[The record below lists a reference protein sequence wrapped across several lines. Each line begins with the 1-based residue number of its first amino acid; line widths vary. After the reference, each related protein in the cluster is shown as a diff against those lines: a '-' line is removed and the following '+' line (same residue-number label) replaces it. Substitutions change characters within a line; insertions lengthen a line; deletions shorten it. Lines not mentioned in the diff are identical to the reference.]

1 MSTVARP
8 DPAARLDYPGRGATV
23 GGVAPA
29 SGVASPPSV
38 RMENALLLGLGALIS
53 REISAIDLLDRLV
66 DVIAR
71 VLGADRG
78 TIYLLDEARGELV
91 SVAAHLPE
99 LQELRVPLGQ
109 GVAGYVGR
117 TGELVNLPH
126 KPGLAQQWGGVDRR
140 TGYTTLTMLAAPM
153 RRAGGAL
160 LGVIQLLNK
169 HDGTFDDSDEALL
182 MRLAGQAA
190 ALLEETTLG
199 RADVFTR
206 AVSPRAATD
215 DDEPL
220 ASVGEQFNRVVGR
233 GAAMRDVFRAVRRV
247 APTEAS
253 VLLRGE
259 SGTGKGV
266 IARALHY
273 NSARRDGPLVVLD
286 VTTLPESLV
295 ESELFGHER
304 GAFTGAAERA
314 IGRVEAAN
322 HGTLFLDE
330 IGDLPLSLQAK
341 LLTLLQDRTF
351 YRVGG
356 RTPVRAE
363 LRVIAATN
371 RDLEAAV
378 RAGTFREDLYYRL
391 RVVQITLP
399 PLRERGREDLLG
411 LIEHFLQ
418 AASKRHRRPVRAIRH
433 DALAQLL
440 AHRWP
445 GNVRELE
452 NCLESAVIFAD
463 EEITPRD
470 LSLPLDSLLVGELRA
485 PSAAEPPRTCSPPSS
500 LDSLLVGELR
510 APSTASGL
518 GPAHPRSS
526 LDSLPAISA
535 ATTPFDDEP
544 TLAALEARYIAYL
557 LARHGD
563 NRTEV
568 ARILGIGRNT
578 LWRKLS
584 GG

>member
-1 MSTVARP
+1 
-8 DPAARLDYPGRGATV
+8 
-23 GGVAPA
+23 
-29 SGVASPPSV
+29 
-38 RMENALLLGLGALIS
+38 MEHALLLGLGELIS

-78 TIYLLDEARGELV
+78 TIYLLDEGRGELV

-117 TGELVNLPH
+117 TGELVNLPRR
-126 KPGLAQQWGGVDRR
+126 PGQAQLWSGVDRR
-140 TGYTTLTMLAAPM
+140 TGYTTRTMLAGPM
-153 RRAGGAL
+153 QRREGGL
-160 LGVIQLLNK
+160 LGVVQLLNK
-169 HDGTFDDSDEALL
+169 RDDGTFDEADEALFV
-182 MRLAGQAA
+182 RLIGQAA

-206 AVSPRAATD
+206 QAAPTARE
-215 DDEPL
+215 DEGAGL
-220 ASVGEQFNRVVGR
+220 GEQFNRVVGR
-233 GAAMRDVFRAVRRV
+233 GAAMRQVFRAVRRV

-273 NSARRDGPLVVLD
+273 NSARREGPMVVLD
-286 VTTLPESLV
+286 VTTLPESLI
-295 ESELFGHER
+295 ENELFGHER
-304 GAFTGAAERA
+304 GAFTGATERA
-314 IGRVEAAN
+314 AGRVEAAN
-322 HGTLFLDE
+322 GGTLFIDE
-330 IGDLPLSLQAK
+330 VGELPPSAQTK

-378 RAGTFREDLYYRL
+378 RAGQFRQDLYYRL
-391 RVVQITLP
+391 CVVQITLP

-411 LIEHFLQ
+411 LIEHFLH
-418 AASKRHRRPVRAIRH
+418 AAAKRHKRPVRAIRA
-433 DALAQLL
+433 DALELL
-440 AHRWP
+440 LSHSWP

-452 NCLESAVIFAD
+452 NCLEAAVIFAD
-463 EEITPRD
+463 EEIRPAD
-470 LSLPLDSLLVGELRA
+470 LSLPQAQTRSA
-485 PSAAEPPRTCSPPSS
+485 APPSAS
-500 LDSLLVGELR
+500 
-510 APSTASGL
+510 
-518 GPAHPRSS
+518 
-526 LDSLPAISA
+526 
-535 ATTPFDDEP
+535 PFDDEP
-544 TLAALEARYIAYL
+544 TMAALEARYIAHL
-557 LARHGD
+557 LERHGD

-584 GG
+584 DKP